1 MCLSVYVSICLC
13 VGSSNSFL
21 FSLSPKYRVY
31 RSKSPSGD
39 SYQWLNMKSYS
50 QPHGLGLGGTVDGF
64 RLFIPDTLEG
74 CIAMESCPTYEAGRL
89 IDGGKFEIHTME
101 IWGCGGSEV
110 VSSALEAQ
118 AEERQTQD
126 MLIHRA
132 RQVDKAAFFNN
143 DFDREFLLSNTVSH
157 LKDGIDRLGNN

>member
-1 MCLSVYVSICLC
+1 
-13 VGSSNSFL
+13 
-21 FSLSPKYRVY
+21 
-31 RSKSPSGD
+31 
-39 SYQWLNMKSYS
+39 
-50 QPHGLGLGGTVDGF
+50 
-64 RLFIPDTLEG
+64 
-74 CIAMESCPTYEAGRL
+74 
-89 IDGGKFEIHTME
+89 
-101 IWGCGGSEV
+101 V